1 MQHTTVI
8 IVNAAAVGVIVAL
21 GEGVVILL
29 ENLMAAVRWTM
40 GRDVGRWAVGSGQ
53 WALLQGRGSGGLVS

>member
-21 GEGVVILL
+21 GEGVVVLL
-29 ENLMAAVRWTM
+29 EKLMAAVRWTM
-40 GRDVGRWAVGSGQ
+40 GGDAGQ
-53 WALLQGRGSGGLVS
+53 WALLQGAR